1 MDLAGASPIALVAT
15 TDAERARAFYEGTLG
30 LRFVADED
38 FALVF
43 DLGGVPLRIA
53 RVESLTPQP
62 FTVLGWRVDD
72 IEATVETLG
81 GRGVVFER
89 YPGLEQDPT
98 GVWTSPGG
106 ARVAWFRDPD
116 GNTLSLTQF
125 AD

>member
-1 MDLAGASPIALVAT
+1 MDLSGASPIALVAT
-15 TDAERARAFYEGTLG
+15 TDPVRARAFYEETLG

-43 DLGGVPLRIA
+43 DCAGIPLRIA
-53 RVESLTPQP
+53 RVESFTPQP

-72 IEATVETLG
+72 IAGAVETLG
-81 GRGVVFER
+81 ARGVMFER
-89 YPGLEQDPT
+89 YPGLEQDDA

-106 ARVAWFRDPD
+106 ARVAWFKDPD

-125 AD
+125 AQ